1 LNEDDSAS
9 EGVGEECIAALR
21 DITSSMKLEHVAI
34 YTKDLEALRSFY
46 TKYFQ
51 AVSNDLYVNPKKG
64 FRSYFLSFSDGAR
77 LELMQMESIPDSLD
91 DPIAQSTGIIHI
103 AFSLGA
109 RRAVDQMSERLRE
122 DGFRILDGPRQ
133 TGDGYYECAFLDP
146 DGNRLEITE

>member
-1 LNEDDSAS
+1 
-9 EGVGEECIAALR
+9 
-21 DITSSMKLEHVAI
+21 MKLEHVAI

-51 AVSNDLYVNPKKG
+51 AVSNDLYVNPRKG
-64 FRSYFLSFSDGAR
+64 FRSYFLSFSSGAR

-103 AFSLGA
+103 AFSLGS
-109 RRAVDQMSERLRE
+109 RSAVDRMSEQLRG

-146 DGNRLEITE
+146 DGNRIEITE

>member
-1 LNEDDSAS
+1 
-9 EGVGEECIAALR
+9 
-21 DITSSMKLEHVAI
+21 MKIEHVAI

-51 AVSNDLYVNPKKG
+51 ATSNDLYVNPKKG

-77 LELMQMESIPDSLD
+77 LELMQMESIPDSLN
-91 DPIAQSTGIIHI
+91 DPIRQSTGIIHI
-103 AFSLGA
+103 AFSLGS
-109 RRAVDQMSERLRE
+109 RSAVDRMSERLRE

-146 DGNRLEITE
+146 DGNRIEITE

>member
-1 LNEDDSAS
+1 
-9 EGVGEECIAALR
+9 
-21 DITSSMKLEHVAI
+21 MKIEHVAI

-51 AVSNDLYVNPKKG
+51 ATSNDLYVNPKRG

-91 DPIAQSTGIIHI
+91 DPIRQSTGIIHI
-103 AFSLGA
+103 AFSLGS
-109 RRAVDQMSERLRE
+109 RSAVDRMSERLRE
-122 DGFRILDGPRQ
+122 NGYRIVDGPRQ

-146 DGNRLEITE
+146 DGNRIEITE

>member
-1 LNEDDSAS
+1 
-9 EGVGEECIAALR
+9 
-21 DITSSMKLEHVAI
+21 MKIEHVAI

-51 AVSNDLYVNPKKG
+51 ATSNDLYVNPKKG

-91 DPIAQSTGIIHI
+91 DPIRQSTGIIHI
-103 AFSLGA
+103 AFSLGS
-109 RRAVDQMSERLRE
+109 RSAVDRMSERLRE
-122 DGFRILDGPRQ
+122 DGYRIVDGPRQ

-146 DGNRLEITE
+146 DGNRIEITE

>member
-1 LNEDDSAS
+1 
-9 EGVGEECIAALR
+9 
-21 DITSSMKLEHVAI
+21 MKIEHVAI

-51 AVSNDLYVNPKKG
+51 ATSNDLYVNPKKG
-64 FRSYFLSFSDGAR
+64 FSSYFLSFADGAR

-91 DPIAQSTGIIHI
+91 DPIRQSTGIIHL
-103 AFSLGA
+103 AFSLGS
-109 RRAVDQMSERLRE
+109 RSAVDRMSERLRE

-146 DGNRLEITE
+146 DGNRIEITE